1 VLTKYS
7 SSNSGTLAIL
17 V

>member
-7 SSNSGTLAIL
+7 RRGFL
-17 V
+17 